1 MNPSYDRSVTR
12 QTRSTGGPPGWS
24 GGPPRLAGGAPDPPA
39 APPGRARRRLPPG
52 WVALLIGADLGI
64 VAGFLW
70 LAEHTSVPL
79 PLVVVLVVTTV
90 GLLVGPWA
98 YLAATR
104 LEGETAAGRIVRRVL
119 VVGGALAGAGLVA
132 AATVAASGREGPDA
146 AGPVAMFAILVAGLL
161 TLVGV
166 VVFPWLFLLART
178 VTRERAARVRAEER
192 AEVATHLHDSV
203 LQTLTLIQKRRGDP
217 GEMARLARH
226 AERELRGWLYGAPD
240 TATGARSTG
249 GPPRRSPGPP
259 QDDLVGALRAAAA
272 EVEDRHGVA
281 VELVAVGTC
290 RLDERARAVAG
301 AAAEALTN
309 AAKHAGVPRVSLFAE
324 VADGRVL
331 VVVRDRG
338 RGFDPAAGSPGGFG
352 GPPGWSP
359 GGQGGG
365 RGIPDSIVGR
375 MRRQG
380 GEAAIRSAPGAG
392 TEVELRMPVAPA

>member
-1 MNPSYDRSVTR
+1 MTPSYDRSVNR
-12 QTRSTGGPPGWS
+12 QTRSTR
-24 GGPPRLAGGAPDPPA
+24 PRPA
-39 APPGRARRRLPPG
+39 WL
-52 WVALLIGADLGI
+52 ALLAAADLGI

-70 LAEHTSVPL
+70 LAEHTSAPL
-79 PLVVVLVVTTV
+79 PLVVLVVVATV

-98 YLAATR
+98 YLAAAGLR
-104 LEGETAAGRIVRRVL
+104 GEAAAGRIVRRVL
-119 VVGGALAGAGLVA
+119 VAGGALAGVGVLAAVAVA
-132 AATVAASGREGPDA
+132 AAGPEGPDA
-146 AGPVAMFAILVAGLL
+146 AGPVAMLSILVAGLL

-203 LQTLTLIQKRRGDP
+203 LQTLTLILKRRGDP

-226 AERELRGWLYGAPD
+226 AERELRGWLYGAP
-240 TATGARSTG
+240 ATGEG
-249 GPPRRSPGPP
+249 
-259 QDDLVGALRAAAA
+259 DDLVAALRATAA
-272 EVEDRHGVA
+272 EVEDRHGVS

-290 RLDERARAVAG
+290 PLDERTRAVAG

-309 AAKHAGVPRVSLFAE
+309 AAKHAGEPRVSLFAE
-324 VADGRVL
+324 VADGQVL

-338 RGFDPAAGSPGGFG
+338 RGFDPAAAGGSG

-359 GGQGGG
+359 GRSGPG

-375 MRRQG
+375 MARQG
-380 GEAAIRSAPGAG
+380 GTATIRSAPGAG
-392 TEVELRMPVAPA
+392 TEVELRMPVARA

>member
-1 MNPSYDRSVTR
+1 MRPSYDRSVNR
-12 QTRSTGGPPGWS
+12 QTRSP
-24 GGPPRLAGGAPDPPA
+24 GPPRLAGGAPDPPA

-52 WVALLIGADLGI
+52 WVALLVGADLGI

-104 LEGETAAGRIVRRVL
+104 LEGEAAAGRIVRRVL

-132 AATVAASGREGPDA
+132 AAAVAASGREGPDA
-146 AGPVAMFAILVAGLL
+146 AGAVAMFAILVAGLL

-226 AERELRGWLYGAPD
+226 AERELRGWLYGGSDLA
-240 TATGARSTG
+240 TA
-249 GPPRRSPGPP
+249 
-259 QDDLVGALRAAAA
+259 QDDLVAALHAAAA
-272 EVEDRHGVA
+272 EVEDRHGVS
-281 VELVAVGTC
+281 VELVTVGTC

-309 AAKHAGVPRVSLFAE
+309 AARHAGVPRVSLFAE
-324 VADGRVL
+324 VTDGRVL

-338 RGFDPAAGSPGGFG
+338 RGFDQAAAGPGAA
-352 GPPGWSP
+352 P
-359 GGQGGG
+359 GG